1 MVVGQASKTTCG
13 HL

>member
-1 MVVGQASKTTCG
+1 MVAGQASKTTCG